1 MRAKLAKWTDIS
13 DVALLERL
21 RNNEEWL
28 RFFVYRI
35 ASGKRR
41 VPARRRFQSDDPDC
55 GWHDRRRPRQGGNP
69 MEDAVQHQSAEFEG
83 RGWRTCNPSNLTI
96 GREHVSRLPV
106 HFFNGKAIHERV

>member
-13 DVALLERL
+13 DVALLKRL

-55 GWHDRRRPRQGGNP
+55 GSHDRRRPRQDGNP

-83 RGWRTCNPSNLTI
+83 RVGGRAILRTL
-96 GREHVSRLPV
+96 R
-106 HFFNGKAIHERV
+106 